1 MSRFFACV
9 CVLLWALGSSR
20 AAPPQD
26 SCVTCHAL
34 LENKQAEPAK
44 VFDADVHHQAGL
56 GCADCHG
63 GDPKDE
69 SMKAMSRAKG
79 FRGAPKKV
87 QIPEFC
93 ARCHADIAYMH
104 RFNPRMR
111 ADQLSQYQTSV
122 HGKRLKQGD
131 TKVAAWVDCHGV
143 HNMLPASDTRSP
155 VNPANVAATCG
166 RCHSNAAYMQEYK
179 IPSDQ
184 VARYQKSV
192 HAQ

>member
-63 GDPKDE
+63 GDAKDE
-69 SMKAMSRAKG
+69 SMNAMSRAKG
-79 FRGAPKKV
+79 FRGAPKKA

-93 ARCHADIAYMH
+93 ARCHAI
-104 RFNPRMR
+104 
-111 ADQLSQYQTSV
+111 
-122 HGKRLKQGD
+122 
-131 TKVAAWVDCHGV
+131 